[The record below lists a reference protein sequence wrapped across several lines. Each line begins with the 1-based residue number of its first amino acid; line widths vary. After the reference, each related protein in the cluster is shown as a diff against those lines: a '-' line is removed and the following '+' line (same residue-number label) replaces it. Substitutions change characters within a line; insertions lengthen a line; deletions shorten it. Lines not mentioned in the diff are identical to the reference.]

1 MSKKAKTAEAVSE
14 EKKVYEE
21 PEMEEVAPS
30 EKTEEKVEAKEN
42 LMYVGSTIPGLVRY
56 STVFAEGNLPQNVED
71 AIEKYPLFKRLFVP
85 IDEMVSSLK
94 EVKRE
99 KSPLNVID
107 KEAANKF
114 TRRN

>member
-21 PEMEEVAPS
+21 PEMEEVAPL

>member
-1 MSKKAKTAEAVSE
+1 MSKKAKTEEAVSE

-21 PEMEEVAPS
+21 PKVEEVTPS
-30 EKTEEKVEAKEN
+30 EEPTEEAESKEN
-42 LMYVGSTIPGLVRY
+42 LMYVGSTIPGLVRF
-56 STVFAEGNLPQNVED
+56 STVFAEGKLPQNVAD

-85 IDEMVSSLK
+85 IDEMVSALK
-94 EVKRE
+94 DVKKD
-99 KSPLNVID
+99 KSPLNVIN

>member
-1 MSKKAKTAEAVSE
+1 MSKKVKNAEAVSE
-14 EKKVYEE
+14 EKKVYED
-21 PEMEEVAPS
+21 PEMEEVTPS
-30 EKTEEKVEAKEN
+30 EKNEEKAETKEN

-56 STVFAEGNLPQNVED
+56 STVFAEGKLPQNVED

-94 EVKRE
+94 EVKKER
-99 KSPLNVID
+99 SPLNVID